1 MAYMPKMS
9 AEQFAVEMARLAD
22 DNKCDDVTVMD
33 LRGRSSV
40 ADFFLLCSGTSDRQ
54 MRSTSD
60 AMWDH
65 AKKLGSRPYGLSG
78 YDNAA
83 WILLDFVD
91 VVVHIFTEETRSF
104 YDLELLWGDAPRLN
118 WTRSATA

>member
-1 MAYMPKMS
+1 MGP
-9 AEQFAVEMARLAD
+9 EQLAIEMARLAH

-40 ADFFLLCSGTSDRQ
+40 TDMFVICSGTSDRQ
-54 MRSTSD
+54 MRSTCD
-60 AMWDH
+60 ALVDH
-65 AKKLGSRPYGLSG
+65 AKKLGTRPFGRTG
-78 YDNAA
+78 YDNAE

-91 VVVHIFTEETRSF
+91 VVVHVFMPETRRY
-104 YDLELLWGDAPRLN
+104 YDLELLWGDAPRLD